1 MQGKSRVAGVD
12 EARTRLPEILNAAN
26 ADGTVTIVT
35 KRGVPYAAIVP
46 VSQVLHQPLKLTD
59 LRGSATGYYGDA
71 GVFIEGLRSEW
82 P

>member
-1 MQGKSRVAGVD
+1 MQGKSRIVGVD

-26 ADGTVTIVT
+26 VDGTVTIVT

-46 VSQVLHQPLKLTD
+46 VSQVLSQAPKLTD
-59 LRGSATGYYGDA
+59 LSASAPGCYGDA
-71 GVFIEGLRSEW
+71 GEFIKGLRNEW

>member
-1 MQGKSRVAGVD
+1 MQGKSRIAGVD
-12 EARTRLPEILNAAN
+12 EARTKLPEILNAAN

-46 VSQVLHQPLKLTD
+46 VSQALHQPSRLTD
-59 LRGSATGYYGDA
+59 LRGSASGCYGDA
-71 GVFIEGLRSEW
+71 GKFIEGLRSEW

>member
-1 MQGKSRVAGVD
+1 MQVKSRIAGVD
-12 EARTRLPEILNAAN
+12 EARTNLPEILNAAN

-46 VSQVLHQPLKLTD
+46 VSQALQQPVKLTD
-59 LRGSATGYYGDA
+59 LRGSADGCYGEV
-71 GVFIEGLRSEW
+71 GEFLEGLRSEW